1 MKSKNSSRLIGI
13 VILLVATAVAFSQ
26 TNSQAGAPAFPFGG
40 QTPNLS
46 DVAKNIVVGQLKNL
60 EKTKLTVAKPDGV
73 EQAVAVDANTKFVGD
88 HGDAI
93 SLADFRTGDHVAAT
107 GALKDGVF
115 VAAQLARLPAG
126 PGTPAPPPPPP
137 FPNRGS
143 N

>member
-13 VILLVATAVAFSQ
+13 VIFLVAAIVAFSQ
-26 TNSQAGAPAFPFGG
+26 TESQQGPLLPFGG
-40 QTPNLS
+40 QPPNLS
-46 DVAKNIVVGQLKNL
+46 DIGKNVVVGQLKNV
-60 EKTKLTVAKPDGV
+60 EKTKLTIAKPDGV

-93 SLADFRTGDHVAAT
+93 SLAEFKTGDHVAAT

-115 VAAQLARLPAG
+115 VAAQLAKIPAG
-126 PGTPAPPPPPP
+126 PGAPPPPP
-137 FPNRGS
+137 FPNRGG

>member
-13 VILLVATAVAFSQ
+13 VILLVATTVTFSQ
-26 TNSQAGAPAFPFGG
+26 TNSQPGLPPLPFGG

-46 DVAKNIVVGQLKNL
+46 DVAKNIVVGELKNL

-88 HGDAI
+88 HGDVI
-93 SLADFRTGDHVAAT
+93 SLADFKTGDHVAAT

-115 VAAQLARLPAG
+115 VAAQLAKIPAG
-126 PGTPAPPPPPP
+126 PGTPPPPPP